1 MAQLFA
7 VDVGG
12 TFTDLV
18 VLDADTGEVSFA
30 KAATTPQQ
38 PAQGVLD
45 AIRKSDLELPQA
57 STFFHGTTLGLNT
70 MLEHKGAK
78 TGLITTRGFRDVL
91 EIGRMLWP
99 MYQLHWDQPA
109 PLVPRY
115 LRKEVTERVAADGSV
130 LAPIDED

>member
-18 VLDADTGEVSFA
+18 VLDEQTGEVSYA
-30 KAATTPQQ
+30 KAPTTPRQ
-38 PAQGVLD
+38 PARGVLD
-45 AIRKSDLELPQA
+45 AIRKSVLELPEA
-57 STFFHGTTLGLNT
+57 TTFFHGTTLGIN
-70 MLEHKGAK
+70 
-78 TGLITTRGFRDVL
+78 TRGFRDVL

-115 LRKEVTERVAADGSV
+115 LRKEVTERVRADGTV
-130 LAPIDED
+130 LAPLDEADVRRAVEELVGE